1 MKRQVKILFA
11 LLFTISTLT
20 SCSSDTEEV
29 VAPTTDAVQKSYAHN
44 ATELELL
51 DLVNEY
57 RVSKGLNALQI
68 IEHIS
73 HESEEHNQYMIVTNS
88 VNHDGFDQRK
98 SNLQQVLGA
107 VKVGENVAYGYSSPE
122 STLTAWINSNGHRA
136 NLEGEYTHFGVSI
149 REDEEGREYYT
160 NMFIKK

>member
-1 MKRQVKILFA
+1 MMLMKRQVKILFA

-88 VNHDGFDQRK
+88 VNHDGFDQ
-98 SNLQQVLGA
+98 
-107 VKVGENVAYGYSSPE
+107 ENQIY
-122 STLTAWINSNGHRA
+122 NK
-136 NLEGEYTHFGVSI
+136 F
-149 REDEEGREYYT
+149 
-160 NMFIKK
+160 